1 MHTSFYTF
9 VCECASVPCPQ
20 LKQRQHTCMRHA
32 ILVVVHACIEANVL
46 VKYECLLQVSFVYA
60 SPLPLK
66 DLAAVYF

>member
-1 MHTSFYTF
+1 
-9 VCECASVPCPQ
+9 
-20 LKQRQHTCMRHA
+20 MRHA